1 MNDEQQNYLLI
12 ENSNLIKE
20 EKIEKLNNTNII
32 FNGKTFVLNKNGTT
46 YKKKKN
52 INLLIYKI

>member
-12 ENSNLIKE
+12 ENSNLINE

-32 FNGKTFVLNKNGTT
+32 FNGKIFVLNKKGTT
-46 YKKKKN
+46 YKKKK
-52 INLLIYKI
+52 KI

>member
-12 ENSNLIKE
+12 ENSNLINE

-32 FNGKTFVLNKNGTT
+32 FNGKIFVLNKKGTT
-46 YKKKKN
+46 HKKKKKYKSFN
-52 INLLIYKI
+52 I